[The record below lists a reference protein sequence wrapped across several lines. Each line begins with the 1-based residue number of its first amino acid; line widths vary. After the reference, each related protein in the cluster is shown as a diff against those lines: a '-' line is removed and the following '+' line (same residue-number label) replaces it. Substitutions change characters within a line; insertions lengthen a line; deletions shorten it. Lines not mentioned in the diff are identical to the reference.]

1 MHKKTLAK
9 VASISALLVCPA
21 LALAAEAEH
30 GGKPN
35 LFDADIGN
43 FIFTLIIFGAV
54 VYILGKYAW
63 RPVLNVLNEREASI
77 RTALETAQR
86 ERQQAEQLLKDYQV
100 QLERARQEATAIVE
114 EGRRDAE
121 NVRQRLLE
129 EARRESADMTE
140 RARREIKLATDTAAK
155 ELYDLTADL
164 ATQIAGKVVA
174 KTLSAEDHKRLVE
187 ESLAAIRAE
196 GRAKLN

>member
-1 MHKKTLAK
+1 MPTTTLARF
-9 VASISALLVCPA
+9 VSLSALLVCPA
-21 LALAAEAEH
+21 LAAAADAAH

-77 RTALETAQR
+77 RSALETAQH
-86 ERQQAEQLLKDYQV
+86 ERHQAEQLLKDYQA

-121 NVRQRLLE
+121 HVRQRLLE
-129 EARRESADMTE
+129 EARRESAELTE
-140 RARREIKLATDTAAK
+140 RARREIQLATDTAAK